1 MKTLLLILVT
11 LFSVPLAAQNVQWSF
26 KILDYSSQK
35 TSREYAAAQA
45 LGIPNIIKAGVENIK
60 AWEPKG
66 HMKEEFIKVG
76 FLNPIKPKQLIIV
89 ETFHPGYIS
98 KIFAYDA
105 DGKEYPVAT
114 FVPKGISAPSRILS
128 VNTSALN
135 FFVLAVKI
143 VLTVDKN
150 VPIGIDAIGITESDK
165 PFKIVPNPN
174 DVIKSS
180 MVAIKLDTNVN
191 SKYPEMGPLVSPDG
205 RTLYFS
211 RRWDPKDVGGVKDEE
226 DIWYSNWDDK
236 INNWGPAKNMG
247 RPLNNTDPNFINS
260 ISPDGNTLLLGNTYL
275 SDSLEDYGV
284 STSKRTSTGWSTP
297 KQVIIEDDAQRNK
310 SRLTNYFLS
319 NSQKILLMSNNR
331 RGDSY
336 GDRDIYVSFPKTD
349 STWTKPLNLGKNIN
363 TKGTESAPFLA
374 ADDKTLYYTS
384 DGLMGYGGSDIYIS
398 RRLDDSW
405 TNWSKPENL
414 GPIVNTAFD
423 ESYLT
428 LNAAGTRVY
437 FTSEITDDNDMDIY
451 KLVLP
456 ASFKP
461 SPVMLLRGQ
470 VIDTKTNLFI
480 PNAKIYFDNLTT
492 LSVAGIARSSPDSGN
507 FQIILPSGS
516 NYGYLAEKQGYISVH
531 SNIDLTNLTLYKEYR
546 QNIYLTPIEV
556 GQTIIFHNIFFD
568 FDKYD
573 LKKASFLELDRLA
586 GTLKNSTTLKIEI
599 SGNTD
604 NVGTP
609 AYNDKLSI
617 NRAMS
622 VVNYLLAQSG
632 VDKSRITMKHYGE
645 TNPVATNTTEAGRQ
659 LNRRVQFKILAK

>member
-1 MKTLLLILVT
+1 
-11 LFSVPLAAQNVQWSF
+11 
-26 KILDYSSQK
+26 
-35 TSREYAAAQA
+35 
-45 LGIPNIIKAGVENIK
+45 
-60 AWEPKG
+60 
-66 HMKEEFIKVG
+66 
-76 FLNPIKPKQLIIV
+76 
-89 ETFHPGYIS
+89 
-98 KIFAYDA
+98 
-105 DGKEYPVAT
+105 
-114 FVPKGISAPSRILS
+114 
-128 VNTSALN
+128 
-135 FFVLAVKI
+135 
-143 VLTVDKN
+143 
-150 VPIGIDAIGITESDK
+150 
-165 PFKIVPNPN
+165 
-174 DVIKSS
+174 
-180 MVAIKLDTNVN
+180 
-191 SKYPEMGPLVSPDG
+191 
-205 RTLYFS
+205 
-211 RRWDPKDVGGVKDEE
+211 
-226 DIWYSNWDDK
+226 
-236 INNWGPAKNMG
+236 
-247 RPLNNTDPNFINS
+247 
-260 ISPDGNTLLLGNTYL
+260 
-275 SDSLEDYGV
+275 
-284 STSKRTSTGWSTP
+284 
-297 KQVIIEDDAQRNK
+297 
-310 SRLTNYFLS
+310 
-319 NSQKILLMSNNR
+319 MSNNR